1 MIYSSRANDHALAGA
16 NGIAA
21 CDRFLV
27 ANRLRHHLIEW
38 GTQGPILL
46 LLHGAQEH
54 AHAWDFVAPLLAR
67 AGFHV
72 FALDWR
78 GHGETEWI
86 GAGGYYH
93 FADYTADLAAVVRQ
107 LGGSAA
113 LIGHSM
119 GGNSALIYAGTEP
132 ERVTALVTIEGLGPP
147 DVAPEAAPDRFAA
160 WIADLERAEQRGPR
174 EMTLDEA
181 AQRLRE
187 RFPLFSDE
195 VARHMAEHG
204 TIAHGERRRWRFD
217 PLHQTGSPQPYYVR
231 QARAFWRRIACPV
244 LYIAGT
250 ASYLTVHEP
259 AVAARIAVLRAA
271 RVTIEGAGHHP
282 HLESP
287 AAAAT
292 AIIDFIAPV
301 LRHGARLREKEGK

>member
-1 MIYSSRANDHALAGA
+1 MIYFCRANDQGRAGTNRIEA
-16 NGIAA
+16 RE
-21 CDRFLV
+21 RFLV

-38 GTQGPILL
+38 GTHGPIVL

-54 AHAWDFVAPLLAR
+54 AHAWDFVAPLLAT
-67 AGFHV
+67 AGYHV

-113 LIGHSM
+113 LVGHSM
-119 GGNSALIYAGTEP
+119 GGNAALVYAGTEP
-132 ERVTALVTIEGLGPP
+132 QRVTALVTIEGLGPP
-147 DVAPEAAPDRFAA
+147 DVEPEAAPERFAA
-160 WIADLERAEQRGPR
+160 WIADLERVEQREPR
-174 EMTLDEA
+174 EMTLEEA
-181 AQRLRE
+181 ARRLRE
-187 RFPLFSDE
+187 GFPLFSDA

-204 TIAHGERRRWRFD
+204 TIASGEKRRWRFD
-217 PLHQTGSPQPYYVR
+217 PLHQTRSPQPYYVR
-231 QARAFWRRIACPV
+231 QAQAFWRRIRCPV

-250 ASYLTVHEP
+250 ASYLSLHGPEI
-259 AVAARIAVLRAA
+259 AARTTALRAA
-271 RVTIEGAGHHP
+271 RVTIEGTGHHP

-287 AAAAT
+287 TTTAT
-292 AIIDFIAPV
+292 AIIDFFAPV
-301 LRHGARLREKEGK
+301 LRPGAHPREKEGA